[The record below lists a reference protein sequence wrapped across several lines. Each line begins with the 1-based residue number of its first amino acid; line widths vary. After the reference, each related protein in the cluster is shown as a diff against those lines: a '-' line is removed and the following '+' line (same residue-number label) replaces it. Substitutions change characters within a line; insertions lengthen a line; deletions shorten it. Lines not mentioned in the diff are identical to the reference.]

1 MPVNVGDYAPD
12 FEAESTIGKIKL
24 SDFKGKNVVLYF
36 YPKSFTPG
44 CTRELQR
51 FVELYDEFKKFNTE
65 IIGVSA
71 DSITTQKRFA
81 EKYGA
86 KFPLVDDKQKKI
98 IETYGVLNEKGTSAQ
113 RVTFI
118 IDSNGKVVEIL
129 SKLKKAEEHAD
140 KALEIIKRLAS
151 SSTQ

>member
-1 MPVNVGDYAPD
+1 MPANVGDYAPD

-44 CTRELQR
+44 CTREIQR
-51 FVELYDEFKKFNTE
+51 FVELYDEFKKLNTE

-71 DSITTQKRFA
+71 DSISTQKRFA

-86 KFPLVDDKQKKI
+86 KFPVVDDKQKKI
-98 IETYGVLNEKGTSAQ
+98 IKTYGVLNLIRTSAQ
-113 RVTFI
+113 RITFI
-118 IDSNGKVVEIL
+118 IDSNGKVVEIVK
-129 SKLKKAEEHAD
+129 SIRPEEHAN
-140 KALEIIKRLAS
+140 KSLEIIKKLLTNS
-151 SSTQ
+151 NQ

>member
-12 FEAESTIGKIKL
+12 FEAESTMGKIRL

-36 YPKSFTPG
+36 YPKSFTSG
-44 CTRELQR
+44 CTRELKR
-51 FVELYDEFKKFNTE
+51 FVDLYEEFKKLNTE

-71 DSITTQKRFA
+71 DSISTQKKFA
-81 EKYGA
+81 EKFGA

-98 IETYGVLNEKGTSAQ
+98 IGAYGVLNEKGTSAQ

-129 SKLKKAEEHAD
+129 RNLKKAEEHAD
-140 KALEIIKRLAS
+140 KALETIKKLLANS
-151 SSTQ
+151 SQ

>member
-1 MPVNVGDYAPD
+1 MAIAVGENAPD
-12 FEAESTIGKIKL
+12 FEAESTVGKIRL

-44 CTRELQR
+44 CTREIQR
-51 FVELYDEFKKFNTE
+51 FAELYEEFKRLNTE

-71 DSITTQKRFA
+71 DSITTQRRFA

-86 KFPLVDDKQKKI
+86 KFPVVDDKEKKI
-98 IETYGVLNEKGTSAQ
+98 IQLYGVLNEKGTSAQ

-118 IDSNGKVVEIL
+118 IDPNGKIIEIV
-129 SKLKKAEEHAD
+129 KNLKKAEEHAD
-140 KALEIIKRLAS
+140 KALEIIKKINNK
-151 SSTQ
+151 STQ